1 MMPFFATVLPTQ
13 TLLAQAEEALHTS
26 VWPQLEATALA
37 CSRKVLTAMQ
47 QARLGE
53 EHFYCVT
60 GYGHNDLGRDV
71 LDAIY
76 ASALGAEAALVRPQF
91 VSGTHAIAVALN
103 ACLQPGD
110 LLLSLTG
117 ALYDTIEP
125 VLGLREPASSQSL
138 KGRGVWFEA
147 LNPFVQQNADDAEA
161 PPVYTMPPN
170 LPLQTEAEQVL
181 VKQAKVIYLQRSKGY
196 SLRPSLRLE
205 HLKTLIAQAKALNPT
220 AIVMVD
226 NCYGEFIETE
236 EPLAV
241 GADLII
247 GSLIKN
253 PGGGLAPTGAYIA
266 GKAALVETC
275 AERLTCPGIGSH
287 GGYMA
292 EQTRTFLQ
300 GLFLAPTVVKEAL
313 KNMSLAAYCF
323 QKRGYQVFPAWD
335 APRADIIQTLY
346 LQTPERLTA
355 FCKAIQ
361 AASPVNAYLTPEP
374 AVVPGYSS
382 PVIMAGG
389 TFIAGSSV
397 ELSADAPLRSPY
409 ALFLQGGLTYTHGRL
424 ALEQVLNRVS

>member
-1 MMPFFATVLPTQ
+1 MIPTE
-13 TLLAQAEEALHTS
+13 TLLTQAEAALQAS
-26 VWPQLEATALA
+26 VWPALEATALA

-47 QARLGE
+47 HARLGE

-60 GYGHNDLGRDV
+60 GYGHNDLGRDA

-91 VSGTHAIAVALN
+91 VSGTHAISVALN

-125 VLGLREPASSQSL
+125 VLGLREPASPQSL
-138 KGRGVWFEA
+138 KGRGVRFEA
-147 LNPFVQQNADDAEA
+147 LNPFVQQNADEPQANQEA
-161 PPVYTMPPN
+161 PPVYAMPPN
-170 LPLQTEAEQVL
+170 LPLQTEAKQAL
-181 VKQAKVIYLQRSKGY
+181 VKQATVLYLQRSKGY

-205 HLKTLIAQAKALNPT
+205 YLKTLIAQAKALNPT

-266 GKAALVETC
+266 GKATLVEAC

-323 QKRGYQVFPAWD
+323 QQRGYQVFPAWD
-335 APRADIIQTLY
+335 AARADIIQTLY
-346 LQTPERLTA
+346 LQTAERLTT
-355 FCKAIQ
+355 FCRAIQ

-397 ELSADAPLRSPY
+397 ELSADAPLRPPY

-424 ALEQVLNRVS
+424 ALEQVLEQVS